1 MPPLRDKYMV
11 YPPSGSFCWSPLGHL
26 AIIHNPRLDIV
37 RNVPEESLGKK
48 KIMDRSDLESYFRSL
63 RRNFKNEDY
72 HAIKETKEFFLND
85 SQEDKDFHI
94 QFENETLSYVEEEG
108 DGELDFLNFNLVD
121 GLDRAEKDDKG
132 NAVVGENEI
141 SLKAL
146 SNKMEDYE
154 SFDLRQKPELKTKF
168 LKLFKKNM
176 PGLLFEFN
184 YKSTYFL

>member
-1 MPPLRDKYMV
+1 
-11 YPPSGSFCWSPLGHL
+11 
-26 AIIHNPRLDIV
+26 
-37 RNVPEESLGKK
+37 
-48 KIMDRSDLESYFRSL
+48 MDRSDLESYFRSL

-132 NAVVGENEI
+132 NAVVGEN
-141 SLKAL
+141 
-146 SNKMEDYE
+146 
-154 SFDLRQKPELKTKF
+154 
-168 LKLFKKNM
+168 
-176 PGLLFEFN
+176 
-184 YKSTYFL
+184 